1 MYISFWFTGWNL
13 FFFQCTYTRGRSGGM
28 GECISIGG
36 PTVALYTVQ
45 HATRFR
51 GMVGEIIIL
60 FHVFFVKLLG
70 TINIETKN

>member
-1 MYISFWFTGWNL
+1 
-13 FFFQCTYTRGRSGGM
+13 M

-70 TINIETKN
+70 TKHRDKKLKYCFVNSLLST